1 MPADAPRQVRK
12 TRRDLPVSGL
22 QALPTRL
29 IHLLKQPGGPAL
41 SSSVSRNEEMKI
53 QIKVPKCAR
62 AATSVSWVSRPALP
76 DPDPRTH
83 VPPSQPPSSLSL
95 PIFSPALA
103 LGFSLRLSHQDRRQR
118 AQVQRDANVK
128 RDEEATGV
136 RGEEVFLVGAL
147 GPELPW

>member
-1 MPADAPRQVRK
+1 MHASLASAGFQDQLCLILIPEL
-12 TRRDLPVSGL
+12 TCHLP
-22 QALPTRL
+22 
-29 IHLLKQPGGPAL
+29 
-41 SSSVSRNEEMKI
+41 SSS
-53 QIKVPKCAR
+53 
-62 AATSVSWVSRPALP
+62 
-76 DPDPRTH
+76 
-83 VPPSQPPSSLSL
+83 SSLSL